1 MASEE
6 RTEGRE
12 TTEES
17 GRPVKRL
24 LQYSR
29 QEVKNLRWFSEVES
43 RNEIQNVF

>member
-17 GRPVKRL
+17 GRPVNRL
-24 LQYSR
+24 VQYSK
-29 QEVKNLRWFSEVES
+29 QEVTTLTKV
-43 RNEIQNVF
+43 V

>member
-17 GRPVKRL
+17 GRPVNRL
-24 LQYSR
+24 LQYSK
-29 QEVKNLRWFSEVES
+29 QEITTVTKMVQQGGEK
-43 RNEIQNVF
+43 